1 MIGAGT
7 REHVGGCP
15 SPRPLGRL
23 PVSIPDD
30 IADRSV
36 EKASGLVKLPAHIAW
51 SPPYVYDLDD
61 PGELRCAYAR
71 VMTEGLADDVRF
83 YIDLDT
89 LVMVWDDLYLPR
101 HVRERWREWLVSR
114 ALLA

>member
-1 MIGAGT
+1 M
-7 REHVGGCP
+7 
-15 SPRPLGRL
+15 
-23 PVSIPDD
+23 SIPDD

-36 EKASGLVKLPAHIAW
+36 EKASGVVELPARIAW

-61 PGELRCAYAR
+61 PGELRSAYAR

-83 YIDLDT
+83 YIDIDT
-89 LVMVWDDLYLPR
+89 LVMVWDDMYLPR

-114 ALLA
+114 SLLA